1 MKQGLLII
9 LSGPSG
15 VGKGVLRRKLMRD
28 KDLDLVFSVS
38 MTTRAKRPK
47 EQNGKDYLFVS
58 RQTFQNILAR
68 DGFIEHVEYCDNEY
82 GTPRDFVEENL
93 KAGKNVLLEIE
104 VSGAEKV
111 MSQYRWMY
119 TLAIFLMPPSIEEL
133 ERRIKLRGSESE
145 EEINERIKK
154 SQDEMAK
161 RKDYDVVLT
170 NYTVNKTALRFKQS
184 VMNRIK
190 YCEAVE
196 AGEPVDPDYVI
207 KRP

>member
-15 VGKGVLRRKLMRD
+15 VGKGVLRRKLMKD
-28 KDLDLVFSVS
+28 KDLKLVFSVS

-58 RQTFQNILAR
+58 KDTFRKLLAR
-68 DGFIEHVEYCDNEY
+68 NGFIEHVEYCDNYY
-82 GTPRDFVEENL
+82 GSPRDFVDENL
-93 KAGKNVLLEIE
+93 RQGHNVLLEIE
-104 VSGAEKV
+104 VNGAEKV
-111 MSQYRWMY
+111 MAQYRGMY
-119 TLAIFLMPPSIEEL
+119 TMAIFLMPPSMEEL

-145 EEINERIKK
+145 EEINERILK
-154 SQDEMAK
+154 SKEEIE
-161 RKDYDVVLT
+161 RRVDYDVCLT
-170 NYTVNKTALRFKQS
+170 NYTVNKTALRFKQA
-184 VMNRIK
+184 VLNRIK

-196 AGEPVDPDYVI
+196 NGQPTDPDYII

>member
-58 RQTFQNILAR
+58 RQAFQNILAR

-82 GTPRDFVEENL
+82 GTPRNFVEENL

-111 MSQYRWMY
+111 MSQYRGMY

>member
-15 VGKGVLRRKLMRD
+15 VGKGVLRRKLMKD
-28 KDLDLVFSVS
+28 KELNLAFSVS
-38 MTTRAKRPK
+38 MTTRQKRPK

-58 RQTFQNILAR
+58 KDTFRNLLAR
-68 DGFIEHVEYCDNEY
+68 NGFIEHVEYCDNYY
-82 GTPRDFVEENL
+82 GTPRAFVDDNL
-93 KAGKNVLLEIE
+93 KQGRNVLLEIE
-104 VSGAEKV
+104 VTGAEKV
-111 MSQYRWMY
+111 MEQYRGMY
-119 TLAIFLMPPSIEEL
+119 TLAIFLMPPSLEEL

-145 EEINERIKK
+145 EEISERIQK
-154 SQDEMAK
+154 SQEEIAK
-161 RKDYDVVLT
+161 RVEYDVCLT

-184 VMNRIK
+184 VLNRIK

-196 AGEPVDPDYVI
+196 NNQPTDPEYVI

>member
-111 MSQYRWMY
+111 MSQYRGM
-119 TLAIFLMPPSIEEL
+119 
-133 ERRIKLRGSESE
+133 
-145 EEINERIKK
+145 
-154 SQDEMAK
+154 
-161 RKDYDVVLT
+161 
-170 NYTVNKTALRFKQS
+170 
-184 VMNRIK
+184 
-190 YCEAVE
+190 
-196 AGEPVDPDYVI
+196 
-207 KRP
+207 